1 MNLLYLSNCNSI
13 SICADQ
19 DLSHIKR
26 ELKII
31 APRRIGVNKLQ
42 PLSIRRVSIILLFN
56 GICIL
61 CWLHSTHVLLFS

>member
-13 SICADQ
+13 SVCAYRN
-19 DLSHIKR
+19 LSHIKR

-31 APRRIGVNKLQ
+31 ETRRIGVNKLQ
-42 PLSIRRVSIILLFN
+42 PLSIWRVSIIVLFN

-61 CWLHSTHVLLFS
+61 CWLHSTHVSLFS